1 MLAEMAGYL
10 QANPAV
16 EVLIVGHTDNVGA
29 LDYNM
34 GLSERRA
41 GAVREAL
48 AARYGIAGAR
58 MSAHGVGFLAPAA
71 PNDSDT
77 GRAANRRVEMVL
89 R

>member
-1 MLAEMAGYL
+1 MAGYL